1 MNLFL
6 VRHTETEATAGRCI
20 GQSNVA
26 LSEKGSADVAKLV
39 EQLKP
44 LAPSVMISSDLLRC
58 RVLAEALAKAVKVDV
73 VFETAWREINFGQ
86 WEGKTWDEIYTQD
99 RARYEAWTKD
109 FVTIAPPEGESF
121 VTLQLRIARAMNA
134 LSAYQAETIVV
145 VTHAGAIRAALSC
158 AMGLPLE
165 RTFAIGLNNG
175 AVVHLRKHT
184 QSEWILQNLSNS
196 LLSLPC
202 DQPTTCS
209 RSC

>member
-6 VRHTETEATAGRCI
+6 VMHTETEATAGRCI

-121 VTLQLRIARAMNA
+121 VTLQLRIARAVNA

-202 DQPTTCS
+202 DQPTTYS